1 MAQNDT
7 TARLWRDLLAAFGL
21 LTRFPLPVM
30 TPVGANAAW
39 AWPLAGAGVAL
50 VAAAGAGAALWLGL
64 GAGLAAGI
72 AIALQVMLTGAM
84 HEDGLADSADG
95 LWGGHDRAR
104 RLEIMKDSRIG
115 SYGVM
120 ALLLVVGLRWQALA
134 GLMAAG
140 AVWGPLLTAALMSRA
155 VMAGVMAA
163 LPNARGSGLANAVGR
178 PEPFVALMACGL
190 ALALGLGLCGW
201 AALTAAL
208 GAGLAATGVAR
219 LALARIGGQTGD
231 ILGSVQQVS
240 ELAVLMVF
248 AGQVGLSG

>member
-7 TARLWRDLLAAFGL
+7 TARLWRDLVGTFGL
-21 LTRFPLPVM
+21 LTRFPLPA
-30 TPVGANAAW
+30 TAPSGANAAW
-39 AWPLAGAGVAL
+39 AWPLAGAAVAL

-104 RLEIMKDSRIG
+104 RLEIMQDSRIG
-115 SYGVM
+115 SYGVV
-120 ALLLVVGLRWQALA
+120 ALILVMGLRWQALA

-155 VMAGVMAA
+155 AMAGVMAA

-178 PEPFVALMACGL
+178 PEPFAALMAWAL

-201 AALTAAL
+201 AALPAAIA
-208 GAGLAATGVAR
+208 AGLAATGVAR

-240 ELAVLMVF
+240 ELAVLLVF
-248 AGQVGLSG
+248 AGQVGFSG